1 MLNQKDITNI
11 LKKIKIKIDFVGK
24 LDLRNGSDRIFCN
37 SFSRFLNKQKNCI
50 SEIIENNQE
59 NINSDIAIFKKN
71 FPVKELRKFSNKER
85 RFLIGIINPSDKKD
99 GLEAIKIADF
109 AIVGSIEEKAYY
121 SKYIKCFV
129 FP

>member
-59 NINSDIAIFKKN
+59 NIN
-71 FPVKELRKFSNKER
+71 
-85 RFLIGIINPSDKKD
+85 LILQS
-99 GLEAIKIADF
+99 
-109 AIVGSIEEKAYY
+109 
-121 SKYIKCFV
+121 
-129 FP
+129 